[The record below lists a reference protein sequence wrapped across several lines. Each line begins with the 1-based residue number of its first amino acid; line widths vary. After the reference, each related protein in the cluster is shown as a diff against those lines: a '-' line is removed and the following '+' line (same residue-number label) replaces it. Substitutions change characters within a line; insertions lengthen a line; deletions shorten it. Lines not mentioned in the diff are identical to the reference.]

1 MLAKHWCGQSGEDVV
16 SQMGIHQVE
25 RTRWSDRWTA
35 TCPDSGREHR
45 LVARGPETAQNSTP
59 GFYLPLIK
67 DKGKVDLDRAR
78 QSKKTY
84 KSNKLA
90 VRTSS
95 SICGHSCIMLYLV
108 AMSFCFRHVLSC
120 QIKMQHGVAQL
131 IGTGC
136 LASYFLAMDVKSW
149 RITEARWSS
158 PDKLIGRNIR
168 DYKKGRKN

>member
-1 MLAKHWCGQSGEDVV
+1 MRSIRWGCCVTNGHPPGRKDSLERPLNSHV
-16 SQMGIHQVE
+16 S
-25 RTRWSDRWTA
+25 RFW
-35 TCPDSGREHR
+35 
-45 LVARGPETAQNSTP
+45 RGPGNCSEFYP
-59 GFYLPLIK
+59 GFDLPLIK

-78 QSKKTY
+78 QSTKTY

-90 VRTSS
+90 VRKSS

-168 DYKKGRKN
+168 DYKKGRKT

>member
-1 MLAKHWCGQSGEDVV
+1 MSCHKWASTRSKGLAGAT
-16 SQMGIHQVE
+16 VE
-25 RTRWSDRWTA
+25 QPRVQILAGNIDWWLAVR
-35 TCPDSGREHR
+35 
-45 LVARGPETAQNSTP
+45 ETAQNSTP

-90 VRTSS
+90 VRKSS